1 MPAQDEVA
9 EFASLLRELKGRT
22 DRSYGSLA
30 RRLHMNTSTLHR
42 YCAGDAVPVDFAP
55 VERFAALCGATD
67 AERLELHRRWL
78 RAAEA
83 RRRPRAGSETP
94 RRTDAS
100 GAAGTPG
107 GADRPGTAGT
117 SSKAGTPGTTDTP
130 EATGTPGGADT
141 PGTAGTPGAAGT
153 PGTAGTPGAAGAPGK
168 AGTPGATDT
177 PEASDAPSETGTRGA
192 TDIPG
197 TACASGEAGTPGAK
211 HTPGTAGT
219 PGGADTPGTAG
230 ASGEADAP
238 RGADTPEASDPPGE
252 AGTPGATDTSGTAD
266 APGEASR
273 RPAAAGRGSEP
284 DASPEG
290 TAPHASPDG
299 EGQHRTESG
308 DAHPAAQAPPPGRP
322 GTATRGDRPAG
333 PARGEQPDGRR
344 NDASADAGS
353 APAGGRADAD
363 DGHVVTGPVGH
374 PTAPPSRRWRRKRVA
389 VAAAAMCALL
399 ATVGSLSFL
408 PDDRRTATGNGTV
421 GAAEETDGSGSGD
434 GAGPARSVAPSR
446 SPSSKSPS
454 PSPSPSVRRSGG
466 NSEPS
471 KAPRPS
477 NSPTPPD
484 PAPAGP
490 PPLTWSVDS
499 HAWAYG
505 CGHDYVVAK
514 PPAQVPPPPAPQDA
528 RTWAATQG
536 AVHGGET
543 LVELSVQGR
552 SDTAVVLT
560 ALRVRVAGRSAPAS
574 GNAYAMD
581 QGCGGALTPR
591 YFDVDLDTDRPIAR
605 AVAGNDAGE
614 PIPAVRMPYRVSAT
628 DPEVLMVTARTEGCD
643 CRWYLELDWSSQ
655 GRTGTVRIDDRGRP
669 FRTSAVEGLPH
680 YEYDT
685 LNRSWR
691 TRTG

>member
-1 MPAQDEVA
+1 MPSDTLGRPGEAGERQDGEGEPVPAQDEVA

-107 GADRPGTAGT
+107 GAD
-117 SSKAGTPGTTDTP
+117 
-130 EATGTPGGADT
+130 
-141 PGTAGTPGAAGT
+141 
-153 PGTAGTPGAAGAPGK
+153 
-168 AGTPGATDT
+168 
-177 PEASDAPSETGTRGA
+177 
-192 TDIPG
+192 
-197 TACASGEAGTPGAK
+197 
-211 HTPGTAGT
+211 
-219 PGGADTPGTAG
+219 TPGTAG
-230 ASGEADAP
+230 ASGGADAP
-238 RGADTPEASDPPGE
+238 HGVDTPEASDPPGE
-252 AGTPGATDTSGTAD
+252 AGTRGATDTPGTAD
-266 APGEASR
+266 APGEASG

-308 DAHPAAQAPPPGRP
+308 DAHPAGQAPPPDRP
-322 GTATRGDRPAG
+322 GTATRGDRPDRPGTAKRGDRPAG

-344 NDASADAGS
+344 NDAAAEAGP

-363 DGHVVTGPVGH
+363 DGHVVTGPAGH

-408 PDDRRTATGNGTV
+408 PDDRRTATGTGTV

-454 PSPSPSVRRSGG
+454 PSPTPSARLGG
-466 NSEPS
+466 NDDPS

-484 PAPAGP
+484 PAPAGL

-591 YFDVDLDTDRPIAR
+591 YFDVDLDKDRPIAR

>member
-78 RAAEA
+78 RASEA

-94 RRTDAS
+94 RGTAAS
-100 GAAGTPG
+100 GA
-107 GADRPGTAGT
+107 
-117 SSKAGTPGTTDTP
+117 
-130 EATGTPGGADT
+130 
-141 PGTAGTPGAAGT
+141 
-153 PGTAGTPGAAGAPGK
+153 
-168 AGTPGATDT
+168 
-177 PEASDAPSETGTRGA
+177 
-192 TDIPG
+192 
-197 TACASGEAGTPGAK
+197 
-211 HTPGTAGT
+211 AGT

-230 ASGEADAP
+230 ASGEA
-238 RGADTPEASDPPGE
+238 GA
-252 AGTPGATDTSGTAD
+252 
-266 APGEASR
+266 

-284 DASPEG
+284 DASPAG

-299 EGQHRTESG
+299 EGQHRTEPG
-308 DAHPAAQAPPPGRP
+308 DAHPAAQAPQPDRP
-322 GTATRGDRPAG
+322 GTATRGDRPDAPRTATRDDDPDAPG
-333 PARGEQPDGRR
+333 MATRGDRPGRSVRGEQPGGRR
-344 NDASADAGS
+344 NEASAGAGS
-353 APAGGRADAD
+353 APVGGQADAHADADAD
-363 DGHVVTGPVGH
+363 DGHVVTGPAGH

-408 PDDRRTATGNGTV
+408 PDDRRTATGSGTV
-421 GAAEETDGSGSGD
+421 GAAEGTDGSGAGD

-454 PSPSPSVRRSGG
+454 PSPSVRRGGGDGG
-466 NSEPS
+466 NDDAS

-477 NSPTPPD
+477 DSPAPPG

-490 PPLTWSVDS
+490 PPLAWSVDS

-591 YFDVDLDTDRPIAR
+591 YFDVDLDKDRPIAR

>member
-78 RAAEA
+78 RASEA

-94 RRTDAS
+94 RGTAAS
-100 GAAGTPG
+100 GA
-107 GADRPGTAGT
+107 
-117 SSKAGTPGTTDTP
+117 
-130 EATGTPGGADT
+130 
-141 PGTAGTPGAAGT
+141 
-153 PGTAGTPGAAGAPGK
+153 
-168 AGTPGATDT
+168 
-177 PEASDAPSETGTRGA
+177 
-192 TDIPG
+192 
-197 TACASGEAGTPGAK
+197 
-211 HTPGTAGT
+211 AGT

-230 ASGEADAP
+230 ASGKA
-238 RGADTPEASDPPGE
+238 GA
-252 AGTPGATDTSGTAD
+252 
-266 APGEASR
+266 
-273 RPAAAGRGSEP
+273 RPDAAGRGSEP
-284 DASPEG
+284 DASPAG

-299 EGQHRTESG
+299 EGQHRTEPG
-308 DAHPAAQAPPPGRP
+308 DAHPAAQAPQPDRP
-322 GTATRGDRPAG
+322 GTATRGDRPDAPRTATRDDRPDAPG
-333 PARGEQPDGRR
+333 MATRGDRPGRSVRGEQPGGRR
-344 NDASADAGS
+344 NGASAGAGS
-353 APAGGRADAD
+353 APVGGQADADAD
-363 DGHVVTGPVGH
+363 DGHVVTGPPGH

-408 PDDRRTATGNGTV
+408 PDDRRTASGSGTV
-421 GAAEETDGSGSGD
+421 GAAEGTDGSGAGD

-454 PSPSPSVRRSGG
+454 PSPSVRRGGGGGG
-466 NSEPS
+466 NDDAS
-471 KAPRPS
+471 KTPRPS
-477 NSPTPPD
+477 DSPAPAG

-490 PPLTWSVDS
+490 PPLAWSVNS

-560 ALRVRVAGRSAPAS
+560 ALRVRVSGRSAPAS

-591 YFDVDLDTDRPIAR
+591 YFDVDLDKDRPIAR

>member
-78 RAAEA
+78 RASEA
-83 RRRPRAGSETP
+83 RRRPRAGSGTP
-94 RRTDAS
+94 RGTAAS
-100 GAAGTPG
+100 GA
-107 GADRPGTAGT
+107 
-117 SSKAGTPGTTDTP
+117 
-130 EATGTPGGADT
+130 
-141 PGTAGTPGAAGT
+141 
-153 PGTAGTPGAAGAPGK
+153 
-168 AGTPGATDT
+168 
-177 PEASDAPSETGTRGA
+177 
-192 TDIPG
+192 
-197 TACASGEAGTPGAK
+197 
-211 HTPGTAGT
+211 AGT

-230 ASGEADAP
+230 ASGKA
-238 RGADTPEASDPPGE
+238 GA
-252 AGTPGATDTSGTAD
+252 
-266 APGEASR
+266 

-284 DASPEG
+284 DASPAG

-299 EGQHRTESG
+299 EGQHRTEPG
-308 DAHPAAQAPPPGRP
+308 DAHPAAQAPQPDRP
-322 GTATRGDRPAG
+322 GTATRGDRPDAPRTATRDDDPDAPG
-333 PARGEQPDGRR
+333 MATRGDRPGRSVRGEQPGGRR
-344 NDASADAGS
+344 NEASAGAGS
-353 APAGGRADAD
+353 APVGGQADAHADAD
-363 DGHVVTGPVGH
+363 DGHVVTGPAGH

-408 PDDRRTATGNGTV
+408 PDDRRTATGSGTV
-421 GAAEETDGSGSGD
+421 GAAEGTDGSGAGD

-454 PSPSPSVRRSGG
+454 PSPSVRRGGGGDGG
-466 NSEPS
+466 NDDAS

-477 NSPTPPD
+477 DSPAPAD

-490 PPLTWSVDS
+490 PPLAWSVNS

-514 PPAQVPPPPAPQDA
+514 PPAQMPPPPAPQDA

-591 YFDVDLDTDRPIAR
+591 YFDVDLDKDRPIAR

>member
-78 RAAEA
+78 RASEA
-83 RRRPRAGSETP
+83 RRRPRAGSGTP
-94 RRTDAS
+94 RGTAAS
-100 GAAGTPG
+100 GA
-107 GADRPGTAGT
+107 
-117 SSKAGTPGTTDTP
+117 
-130 EATGTPGGADT
+130 
-141 PGTAGTPGAAGT
+141 
-153 PGTAGTPGAAGAPGK
+153 
-168 AGTPGATDT
+168 
-177 PEASDAPSETGTRGA
+177 
-192 TDIPG
+192 
-197 TACASGEAGTPGAK
+197 
-211 HTPGTAGT
+211 AGT

-230 ASGEADAP
+230 ASGKA
-238 RGADTPEASDPPGE
+238 GA
-252 AGTPGATDTSGTAD
+252 
-266 APGEASR
+266 

-284 DASPEG
+284 DASPAG

-299 EGQHRTESG
+299 EGQHRTEPG
-308 DAHPAAQAPPPGRP
+308 DAHPAAQAPQPDRP
-322 GTATRGDRPAG
+322 GTATRGDRPDAPRTATRDDDPDAPG
-333 PARGEQPDGRR
+333 MATRGDRPGRSVRGEQPGGRR
-344 NDASADAGS
+344 NEASAGAGS
-353 APAGGRADAD
+353 APVGGQADADAD
-363 DGHVVTGPVGH
+363 DGHVVTGPAGH

-408 PDDRRTATGNGTV
+408 PDDWRTASGSGTV
-421 GAAEETDGSGSGD
+421 GAAEGTDGSGAGD
-434 GAGPARSVAPSR
+434 GAGPARSVAPPR

-454 PSPSPSVRRSGG
+454 PSPSPSVRRGGGGGG
-466 NSEPS
+466 NDDAS

-477 NSPTPPD
+477 YSPAPPG

-490 PPLTWSVDS
+490 PPLAWSVNS

-591 YFDVDLDTDRPIAR
+591 YFDVDLDKDRPIAR

>member
-100 GAAGTPG
+100 GGADTPG
-107 GADRPGTAGT
+107 EAGAPGTAGA
-117 SSKAGTPGTTDTP
+117 SG
-130 EATGTPGGADT
+130 EAGTPGGADT
-141 PGTAGTPGAAGT
+141 PGEAGTPGG
-153 PGTAGTPGAAGAPGK
+153 AGAPGK

-177 PEASDAPSETGTRGA
+177 PEASDAP
-192 TDIPG
+192 
-197 TACASGEAGTPGAK
+197 GEAGTRSA
-211 HTPGTAGT
+211 T
-219 PGGADTPGTAG
+219 DTPGTA
-230 ASGEADAP
+230 DV
-238 RGADTPEASDPPGE
+238 PGE
-252 AGTPGATDTSGTAD
+252 AGGRPVAT
-266 APGEASR
+266 
-273 RPAAAGRGSEP
+273 GRGSEP
-284 DASPEG
+284 DPSPEG

-299 EGQHRTESG
+299 EGQHPTESFYTR
-308 DAHPAAQAPPPGRP
+308 PADQAPQPDRP
-322 GTATRGDRPAG
+322 GTATRGDRPGRPAG
-333 PARGEQPDGRR
+333 GEQPDGRR
-344 NDASADAGS
+344 NEASADAGS
-353 APAGGRADAD
+353 APVGGQADAD
-363 DGHVVTGPVGH
+363 DRHVVTGPVGH

-408 PDDRRTATGNGTV
+408 PDDRRTATGSGSGSGTV
-421 GAAEETDGSGSGD
+421 GAVEETAGSGAGD

-446 SPSSKSPS
+446 STSSKSPS
-454 PSPSPSVRRSGG
+454 PSPSPSVRRGGGG
-466 NSEPS
+466 NDDASE
-471 KAPRPS
+471 APRPS
-477 NSPTPPD
+477 GSPAPPG

-490 PPLTWSVDS
+490 PPLTWSVNS

-514 PPAQVPPPPAPQDA
+514 PPAQVPPPPVPQDA

-560 ALRVRVAGRSAPAS
+560 ALRVRVAGRSAPAP

-591 YFDVDLDTDRPIAR
+591 YFDVDLDKDRPIAR

>member
-78 RAAEA
+78 RASEA
-83 RRRPRAGSETP
+83 RRRPRAGSGTP
-94 RRTDAS
+94 RGTAAS
-100 GAAGTPG
+100 GA
-107 GADRPGTAGT
+107 
-117 SSKAGTPGTTDTP
+117 
-130 EATGTPGGADT
+130 
-141 PGTAGTPGAAGT
+141 
-153 PGTAGTPGAAGAPGK
+153 
-168 AGTPGATDT
+168 
-177 PEASDAPSETGTRGA
+177 
-192 TDIPG
+192 
-197 TACASGEAGTPGAK
+197 
-211 HTPGTAGT
+211 AGT

-230 ASGEADAP
+230 ASGEA
-238 RGADTPEASDPPGE
+238 GA
-252 AGTPGATDTSGTAD
+252 
-266 APGEASR
+266 

-284 DASPEG
+284 DASPAG

-299 EGQHRTESG
+299 EGQHRTEPG
-308 DAHPAAQAPPPGRP
+308 DAHPAAQAPQPDRP
-322 GTATRGDRPAG
+322 GTATRGDRPDAPRTATRDDRPDAPG
-333 PARGEQPDGRR
+333 MATRGDRPGRSVRGEQPGGRR
-344 NDASADAGS
+344 NGASAGAGS
-353 APAGGRADAD
+353 APVGGQADAHADAD
-363 DGHVVTGPVGH
+363 DGHVVTGPAGH

-408 PDDRRTATGNGTV
+408 PDDRRTASGSGTV
-421 GAAEETDGSGSGD
+421 GAAEGTDGSGAGD

-454 PSPSPSVRRSGG
+454 PSPSVRRGGGGGG
-466 NSEPS
+466 NDDAS

-477 NSPTPPD
+477 DS

-490 PPLTWSVDS
+490 ARAGPPPLAWSVNS

-591 YFDVDLDTDRPIAR
+591 YFDVDLDKDRPIAR